1 VEGRREVA
9 VGRSKQRWEVFYQT
23 THWGTVRGDARGS
36 KRSVGR
42 SREDASR
49 LT

>member
-1 VEGRREVA
+1 VES
-9 VGRSKQRWEVFYQT
+9 SKQRWEVFYQT
-23 THWGTVRGDARGS
+23 THRGTVRGDARGS

-42 SREDASR
+42 SGDGASR